1 MSDYFAAR
9 QNDALVHTSMF
20 AEITSLLVEGAAYA
34 AAGAAVAAA
43 AAVTAPLAGAGALA
57 AGLAAVGSGCVLS
70 GIIGGLL
77 ANLAGV
83 TGDISRAADGI
94 GSFLFPPRP
103 CGRITSGSPDVFIN
117 GLPAARAAGKPR
129 PSGSPQAVV
138 QQPQDF
144 FDYGA
149 ALLGAAGQTLSG
161 FWRPVEAEAEAA
173 DPAHQDTIGCD
184 RHRGPDWLAEGS
196 DSVFINGQPA
206 VRSGDR
212 TTCGATVAAGASPDV
227 IIGGRARVVRQ
238 IRSGTTPWLLPAAM
252 LLPLMRGR
260 PGAVLKNLP
269 CMLYRAGGG
278 MAADLLINAAFAS
291 PDPVHAA
298 SGAKVLNGDDDLDF
312 VLPGRLPLR
321 WQRCYNSRSRTAG
334 IFGRGWMTAFDSRI
348 ELRGDDALWLDETGR
363 GLRFTLPPPDEPL
376 FSRGDGLIFRAGP
389 GGALAVADDG
399 GLWRL
404 YRPLRGNPAR
414 LRLASL
420 SDEYGNRLECEYD
433 DDERPVRIR
442 DEPGAVNLTLH
453 YDSPDFPA
461 RVTALSHHDGGRRWP
476 LVRYGY
482 DAGGR
487 LASVTDAA
495 GVATRGFRYD
505 GAGLMVWQRLPGGR
519 ECEYRWRR
527 HDHWRVV
534 AARSSGGAA
543 CEISYDL
550 PAGLT
555 TVTGGDGAVRR
566 HRWDRQQQVTRY
578 TDARG
583 ESWLFTRDDDGLLT
597 RLIDPAGHATLY
609 RYDDAGN
616 LVEEEDPA
624 GHVRATEW
632 LAHRALPASI
642 TDADGGVTRLAYD
655 AHHGLAAVTDACG
668 QTTRLERDEYG
679 QVVAV
684 TDANGGISRRDYDDA
699 GQLTRAT
706 DCTGSSTRWRYH
718 SRGWLQAEML
728 ADGEETRMEY
738 DAAGRPLRVSRA
750 EGWQES
756 REYDAR
762 GLLKTL
768 TDATGKRHH
777 FRHDA
782 CGRLVATRNPEG
794 GEVRREYDAQGR
806 LAALVNENGARH
818 LFRWRPGGLPESETA
833 PDGVTTAYRHD
844 AAGRLVSRA
853 LSAEGAAPLAEEYEY
868 DARGL
873 LAARHTAD
881 GVTRFEHSPGGRLL
895 RAVTHPHGGGPQALG
910 LEYDRCGR
918 TVAECGENGRVEYA
932 HDAAGS
938 RTAVTLPDG
947 RRLKNLYYGGGHLLG
962 IALDGLAISDFRR
975 DPLHR
980 EVSRSQG
987 ALTSRT
993 AYDRHGRLRSRELF
1007 RGGQVR
1013 PAPRQWSRSWQYDN
1027 AHRPVREEHD
1037 DNPHAWRSWQ
1047 YDGAGRLLAQGGGL
1061 ADHERWRWDA
1071 ASNPVDSGAGAV
1083 AGNRVTQL
1091 NGVRWRYD
1099 AYGRVAEKVSGRER
1113 WRYRYDG
1120 EQRLAEVVHD
1130 TRDDR
1135 GLRLHVGFR
1144 YDPLGRRVSKTRW
1157 RQDASGEVCGEPQ
1170 TTRFVWEGLRL
1181 LQEIEDG
1188 VPLTY
1193 VWAGPGSYEPLAR
1206 IDGAENPAVYWYH
1219 CRPDGT
1225 PEALT
1230 DEAGAVR
1237 WRAGNGAWG
1246 KLLRETRQDAPDF
1259 AQSLRMQ
1266 GQYLDRETG
1275 LHYNLFRYYDPD
1287 CARFTQPDPIGLAG
1301 GLNLYQYA
1309 PNPLSWIDPLGL
1321 TGWQI
1326 DGDRTTAILQG
1337 GPFKEKYYRDGQTG
1351 LWWSKDTTGHGGS
1364 AYKVFRETST
1374 SLEWIADADKHGQ
1387 FIPDKHKGN
1396 TGKSIPKKSC
1406 NSITIK

>member
-1 MSDYFAAR
+1 MSDHFAAR
-9 QNDALVHTSMF
+9 QNDALVHTSVF
-20 AEITSLLVEGAAYA
+20 AEISSLLVEGAAYA
-34 AAGAAVAAA
+34 AAGAAVATA

-57 AGLAAVGSGCVLS
+57 AGLATVGSGCVLS

-103 CGRITSGSPDVFIN
+103 CGRINSGSPDVFIN

-149 ALLGAAGQTLSG
+149 GLLGAAGQTLSG

-196 DSVFINGQPA
+196 DSAFINEQPA

-252 LLPLMRGR
+252 LLRGR

-278 MAADLLINAAFAS
+278 MAADLLLNAAFAS

-363 GLRFTLPPPDEPL
+363 ELRFTLPPPDEPL

-389 GGALAVADDG
+389 GGALAVADDDG

-453 YDSPDFPA
+453 YDSLDFPA
-461 RVTALSHHDGGRRWP
+461 RVTVLSHHDGGRRWP

-482 DAGGR
+482 DAGGQ

-505 GAGLMVWQRLPGGR
+505 GAGLMVWQRLPDGR

-534 AARSSGGAA
+534 AARSSSGAA

-668 QTTRLERDEYG
+668 QTTRLERDECG

-684 TDANGGISRRDYDDA
+684 TDANGGVSRRDYDDA

-728 ADGEETRMEY
+728 ADGEETRLEY

-756 REYDAR
+756 REYDA
-762 GLLKTL
+762 
-768 TDATGKRHH
+768 
-777 FRHDA
+777 
-782 CGRLVATRNPEG
+782 
-794 GEVRREYDAQGR
+794 QGR
-806 LAALVNENGARH
+806 LSALMNENGARH

-844 AAGRLVSRA
+844 AAG
-853 LSAEGAAPLAEEYEY
+853 
-868 DARGL
+868 
-873 LAARHTAD
+873 
-881 GVTRFEHSPGGRLL
+881 
-895 RAVTHPHGGGPQALG
+895 
-910 LEYDRCGR
+910 
-918 TVAECGENGRVEYA
+918 
-932 HDAAGS
+932 S
-938 RTAVTLPDG
+938 RTEVTLPDG

-987 ALTSRT
+987 ALTSCT
-993 AYDRHGRLRSRELF
+993 AYDRHRANGRAAGSMTTRTARCARSMTTTRTRGAAGNTTA
-1007 RGGQVR
+1007 RGGCW
-1013 PAPRQWSRSWQYDN
+1013 PR
-1027 AHRPVREEHD
+1027 A
-1037 DNPHAWRSWQ
+1037 AGWRSTS
-1047 YDGAGRLLAQGGGL
+1047 AGGGTRRPTRSTP
-1061 ADHERWRWDA
+1061 ARR
-1071 ASNPVDSGAGAV
+1071 
-1083 AGNRVTQL
+1083 
-1091 NGVRWRYD
+1091 
-1099 AYGRVAEKVSGRER
+1099 
-1113 WRYRYDG
+1113 
-1120 EQRLAEVVHD
+1120 RL
-1130 TRDDR
+1130 
-1135 GLRLHVGFR
+1135 
-1144 YDPLGRRVSKTRW
+1144 P
-1157 RQDASGEVCGEPQ
+1157 
-1170 TTRFVWEGLRL
+1170 
-1181 LQEIEDG
+1181 
-1188 VPLTY
+1188 
-1193 VWAGPGSYEPLAR
+1193 
-1206 IDGAENPAVYWYH
+1206 
-1219 CRPDGT
+1219 
-1225 PEALT
+1225 
-1230 DEAGAVR
+1230 
-1237 WRAGNGAWG
+1237 
-1246 KLLRETRQDAPDF
+1246 
-1259 AQSLRMQ
+1259 
-1266 GQYLDRETG
+1266 
-1275 LHYNLFRYYDPD
+1275 
-1287 CARFTQPDPIGLAG
+1287 
-1301 GLNLYQYA
+1301 
-1309 PNPLSWIDPLGL
+1309 
-1321 TGWQI
+1321 
-1326 DGDRTTAILQG
+1326 
-1337 GPFKEKYYRDGQTG
+1337 
-1351 LWWSKDTTGHGGS
+1351 TTGSHS
-1364 AYKVFRETST
+1364 
-1374 SLEWIADADKHGQ
+1374 
-1387 FIPDKHKGN
+1387 
-1396 TGKSIPKKSC
+1396 
-1406 NSITIK
+1406 